1 MNHIGEI
8 MASEI
13 SETPSIFAKIL
24 DNSSIFEGVKNLLHE
39 KKIRSILILARGTS
53 DNAAHFLKYLVETQL
68 GLPCGLTSPS
78 SVTIYRSTLHYDG
91 TLIIAI
97 SQSGQSPD
105 LVGFATAAKSAGA
118 TLISMTNDE
127 LSPLAKLAD
136 FHFSL
141 NAGPELAV
149 AATKSY
155 SAQLLIS
162 YLLVST
168 WSGKEFNGRL
178 LISQAEKLAANKDLV
193 SEAVA
198 SLSRNREIVV
208 LGRGFA
214 YPNAREAALK
224 IQETVK
230 VSVQGLSTADY
241 LHGPISALSSQTQV
255 LLIAPAHTPAGSM
268 EEAVSKIRMKVGQ
281 LMWIGNGGSP
291 TGDDIVVSG
300 SQCDDEIVS
309 TIADAI
315 SLQRLAMEF
324 AVRSGFDPDAPEG
337 LSTVTVTN

>member
-337 LSTVTVTN
+337 LSKVTLTN

>member
-1 MNHIGEI
+1 M
-8 MASEI
+8 
-13 SETPSIFAKIL
+13 
-24 DNSSIFEGVKNLLHE
+24 
-39 KKIRSILILARGTS
+39 
-53 DNAAHFLKYLVETQL
+53 
-68 GLPCGLTSPS
+68 
-78 SVTIYRSTLHYDG
+78 
-91 TLIIAI
+91 
-97 SQSGQSPD
+97 
-105 LVGFATAAKSAGA
+105 
-118 TLISMTNDE
+118 
-127 LSPLAKLAD
+127 
-136 FHFSL
+136 
-141 NAGPELAV
+141 
-149 AATKSY
+149 
-155 SAQLLIS
+155 
-162 YLLVST
+162 
-168 WSGKEFNGRL
+168 

-337 LSTVTVTN
+337 LSKVTLTN